1 MSDKLGEDL
10 TLFTEYLRAFHKKSY
25 NSKFSKHLLENQHF
39 IDTIDKIMEIF
50 YTAGKCLHLGT
61 VEKYYIL
68 GETLYNNQPNDQ
80 NTIEQNAIFGII
92 LFQVDH

>member
-1 MSDKLGEDL
+1 MS
-10 TLFTEYLRAFHKKSY
+10 
-25 NSKFSKHLLENQHF
+25 
-39 IDTIDKIMEIF
+39 I
-50 YTAGKCLHLGT
+50 LGT